1 MAINFDQDRS
11 GLLGIDTGVNY
22 DQMAF
27 APGSIKDSL
36 IKNFLMLY

>member
-27 APGSIKDSL
+27 APGSLQDRL
-36 IKNFLMLY
+36 IKKFIQR